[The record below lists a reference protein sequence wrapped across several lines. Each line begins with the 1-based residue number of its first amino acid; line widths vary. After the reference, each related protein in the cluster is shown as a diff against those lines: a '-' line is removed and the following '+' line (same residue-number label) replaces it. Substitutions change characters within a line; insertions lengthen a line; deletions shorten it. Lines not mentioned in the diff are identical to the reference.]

1 MELSKS
7 NVKKILGIVA
17 FGVLL
22 LVGAMHLD
30 IVLQVLK
37 KGVGLIKPF
46 VIGCGMAFIMNVLLR
61 QIEERWFAPL
71 NRRNFPWWNRSRRAV
86 CVVLTII
93 LLAGLIFILLFMIVP
108 EIVRTGQMLASQL
121 PGQLDR
127 FFAWMQN
134 WLASLQIP
142 IETFQTIDID
152 WNKVVEVV
160 SNSIKNGGLA
170 VFNTTV
176 GITSSVVGWVMNLVL
191 GAVFSIY
198 LLLQKEQLGAQLTNA
213 MLAFLPKERV
223 ERILEVGRLS
233 NRIFGKFV
241 SGQCTE
247 AVILGVLCFIGM
259 TVFSMPYAMMVSVVV
274 GATALIPMF
283 GAFIGSFI
291 GAFLIL
297 MVDPIQAVWFLVYI
311 VVLQQ
316 LEGNLIYPRVVGK
329 SVGLPGI
336 WVLVAVTIGGS
347 LWGVMGIFLSVPVC
361 SVLYSL
367 SRQLVRDRLRKRK
380 LSAVTTV
387 SDEEKVSPDF
397 SENEEDTKGREKSK
411 DAKKKKG
418 RR

>member
-1 MELSKS
+1 MELNKT

-30 IVLQVLK
+30 IVLQVLQ
-37 KGVGLIKPF
+37 KGIALLKPF
-46 VIGCGMAFIMNVLLR
+46 VVGGALAFIMNVLLR
-61 QIEERWFAPL
+61 QIEERLFAPL
-71 NRRNFPWWNRSRRAV
+71 NRKNFPWWNRSRRAI
-86 CVVLTII
+86 CIVLTII
-93 LLAGLIFILLFMIVP
+93 LLSGLIFVLLFMIVP
-108 EIVRTGQMLASQL
+108 EIVRTGQMLAAQL
-121 PGQLDR
+121 PEQLDR
-127 FFAWMQN
+127 FFAWIQN
-134 WLASLQIP
+134 WMTSLQIP
-142 IETFQTIDID
+142 METFQTIDID
-152 WNKVVEVV
+152 WNKVVSVV
-160 SNSIKNGGLA
+160 TNSIKDGGLA

-176 GITSSVVGWVMNLVL
+176 GITSSVVGWVMNLFL

-213 MLAFLPKERV
+213 MMAFLPKERV
-223 ERILEVGRLS
+223 EKILEIGRLS

-259 TVFSMPYAMMVSVVV
+259 TIFSMPYAMMVSVAV

-291 GAFLIL
+291 GAFLIM
-297 MVDPIQAVWFLVYI
+297 MVDPMKAVWFLVFI
-311 VVLQQ
+311 VVLQN

-347 LWGVMGIFLSVPVC
+347 LWGVMGIILSVPAC

-367 SRQLVRDRLRKRK
+367 FRQLVRDRLRKKRLPAIEIEEAEQDAK
-380 LSAVTTV
+380 ALSQTPPLSQKRGALKQ
-387 SDEEKVSPDF
+387 E
-397 SENEEDTKGREKSK
+397 
-411 DAKKKKG
+411 KKKKK
-418 RR
+418 

>member
-1 MELSKS
+1 MELDKR
-7 NVKKILGIVA
+7 NVKIILGIVA

-30 IVLQVLK
+30 AVLKVLQ
-37 KGVGLIKPF
+37 KGMALLKPF
-46 VIGCGMAFIMNVLLR
+46 AIGGALAFIMNVLLR
-61 QIEERWFAPL
+61 QIEEKLFAPL
-71 NRRNFPWWNRSRRAV
+71 NRKNLPWWNRCRRAV
-86 CVVLTII
+86 CIVLTII

-108 EIVRTGQMLASQL
+108 EIVRTGQMLAAQL

-127 FFAWMQN
+127 FFTWVQAW
-134 WLASLQIP
+134 LTSLQIP

-152 WNKVVEVV
+152 WNKVVGVV
-160 SNSIKNGGLA
+160 TNSVKNGGLA

-176 GITSSVVGWVMNLVL
+176 GITSSVVGWVTNLFL

-213 MLAFLPKERV
+213 MLAFLPKEKV
-223 ERILEVGRLS
+223 ERALEIGRLS

-247 AVILGVLCFIGM
+247 AVILGVLCFMGM
-259 TVFSMPYAMMVSVVV
+259 TIFSMPYAMMVSVVV

-297 MVDPIQAVWFLVYI
+297 MVDPMQAVWFLVYI
-311 VVLQQ
+311 VVLQN

-347 LWGVMGIFLSVPVC
+347 LWGVMGIILSVPAC

-367 SRQLVRDRLRKRK
+367 FRQLVRDRLRKKR
-380 LSAVTTV
+380 LPAVEIK
-387 SDEEKVSPDF
+387 EEPDTAKAPL
-397 SENEEDTKGREKSK
+397 EPLPPKGHTKKQG
-411 DAKKKKG
+411 KKKK
-418 RR
+418 

>member
-1 MELSKS
+1 MELNKS

-30 IVLQVLK
+30 IVLQVLN
-37 KGVGLIKPF
+37 KGAGLIKPF

-61 QIEERWFAPL
+61 QIEERLFAPL
-71 NRRNFPWWNRSRRAV
+71 NRKNFPWWNRSRRAI
-86 CVVLTII
+86 CVVLTIL

-160 SNSIKNGGLA
+160 SNSVKNGGLA

-191 GAVFSIY
+191 GSVFSIY

-223 ERILEVGRLS
+223 EKILEVGRLS

-259 TVFSMPYAMMVSVVV
+259 TAFSMPYAMMVSVVI

-283 GAFIGSFI
+283 GAFIGSFV

-297 MVDPIQAVWFLVYI
+297 MVEPMQAVWFLVYI

-347 LWGVMGIFLSVPVC
+347 LWGVMGILLSVPVC

-367 SRQLVRDRLRKRK
+367 SRQLVRDRLRKRN
-380 LSAVTTV
+380 LPAVTAAP
-387 SDEEKVSPDF
+387 EEEAFPRP
-397 SENEEDTKGREKSK
+397 SENEEDTKQREKPK
-411 DAKKKKG
+411 NAKKKRK
-418 RR
+418 